1 MVDSKG
7 FPAKNFISIENNRQ
21 EVFASSLRILI
32 IKSLLWNPDSSNL
45 ERRRAFWIERSVLNN
60 SKENDFFVRVFE
72 SEGLGNQDSA
82 VKWRPWSDLKQRR
95 FWDTH
100 GSRKL
105 TFLFPGACYSFPT
118 DWLSS
123 EHTKGSSDLLP
134 VAVRVWKN
142 ILKQSECWQVSFAP
156 SLGSSRIAM
165 YRRCYRRCY
174 ITSA

>member
-1 MVDSKG
+1 MRGNIIKKRLISFKFEKTSRISLNCRLVPVQYREYEYGLESGRLHVGRSFSTLGMVDSKG
-7 FPAKNFISIENNRQ
+7 FPAKIFISIENNRQ
-21 EVFASSLRILI
+21 EVFASPLRILI

-95 FWDTH
+95 FWDTD

-118 DWLSS
+118 D
-123 EHTKGSSDLLP
+123 
-134 VAVRVWKN
+134 
-142 ILKQSECWQVSFAP
+142 
-156 SLGSSRIAM
+156 
-165 YRRCYRRCY
+165 
-174 ITSA
+174 